1 MSGRSNSDTMA
12 RARWQKLQQPN
23 SASAGTLHAADYG
36 CRLVALSG
44 RTGLDG
50 LVHGAE
56 MLSPLL
62 SGLDSEE
69 WLAVEVAVNTENFR
83 DAVCIRGVAHGGDAD
98 WAQQRAAHLGGLLH
112 ALGKGQFPGFVLRDL
127 DARDAIGASLTHT
140 ATLRPSG
147 RVAHKQRAFGAA
159 EGPVAV
165 ENIAD
170 DIVLPAMRLSAEGL
184 TAGVSLLKAYDVPAV
199 LSLQMRLVRFD
210 AAALRRIR
218 LARDDIFDQNP
229 RSHFEALRYL
239 AEAVPSEAVLA
250 AFVND
255 RCGVELTMIIRSAKP
270 LDTAAHRMLC
280 HAVFRVEP
288 ETACTDGTFGC
299 IYPRSFALA
308 HAVGGLA
315 ATAALSLQRA
325 PDIYAPPR
333 DGGMQLGKTPD
344 GRPVVITDADRA
356 QHQFIIGATGTGKS
370 TLVLNQIASDM
381 RAGKGMLVLDPHGDL
396 WEAARRLVPLGRQRD
411 LILGHIGDPAFSFS
425 MNVLAGLGGDP
436 ATERSATIN
445 GLLRLM
451 KNTLWP
457 GVPEAF
463 GPMFEFYF
471 RNALLLLMEAHGE
484 AATVM
489 DCARVFQDSRYRRE
503 LVEKTGSQAAA
514 DFWSMADGVTS
525 SEINLESMG
534 PWIVSKLSPFTTNKL
549 LAPILA
555 SPTSTLDLQAAI
567 ADGKIVLI
575 NLAKGIV
582 GEGSARLIGGL
593 ITMRLV
599 AAAQTQMRLPH
610 VDRKEFIAYLDEFQT
625 YATEHLAEAI
635 EETRKYKLRLVL
647 ACQSLGQINGKGSR
661 ADVGGSVL
669 ANIANLVAF
678 RLGVEDTHTL
688 TRWFEPMFKAEDL
701 MYLPNHVAVGRMLI
715 NGQAIRPIEFRT
727 SPPPIP
733 WADDAM

>member
-1 MSGRSNSDTMA
+1 MSGRSNSESTA
-12 RARWQKLQQPN
+12 RARWQKPQSSN
-23 SASAGTLHAADYG
+23 IASDGALHAVDFG

-62 SGLDSEE
+62 SGLGSDE
-69 WLAVEVAVNTENFR
+69 WLAVEVAVNTESLR
-83 DAVCIRGVAHGGDAD
+83 DAVCIRGVAHGGDPE
-98 WAQQRAAHLGGLLH
+98 WAQQRASHLGTLLH

-127 DARDAIGASLTHT
+127 DSRDAISAALTHT

-147 RVAHKQRAFGAA
+147 RVAHKMRASGAA

-165 ENIAD
+165 ESNAD
-170 DIVLPAMRLSAEGL
+170 DLVLPAMRLSAEGL
-184 TAGVSLLKAYDVPAV
+184 TAGVSLLKAYGVPAV

-218 LARDDIFDQNP
+218 LARDEIFEQNP
-229 RSHFEALRYL
+229 RSQFEALRYL
-239 AEAVPSEAVLA
+239 AEAVPSDAVLA
-250 AFVND
+250 AFTND
-255 RCGVELTMIIRSAKP
+255 RCGVELTMVVHSAKP
-270 LDTAAHRMLC
+270 LDTSAHRMLC

-288 ETACTDGTFGC
+288 ETASTDGGFGC

-325 PDIYAPPR
+325 PDIYAPPLD
-333 DGGMQLGKTPD
+333 DGMLLGKTPD
-344 GRPVVITDADRA
+344 GRPVVITHADRA

-396 WEAARRLVPLGRQRD
+396 WEAARRLVPLGRQKD

-425 MNVLAGLGGDP
+425 MNVLSGLGGDP

-471 RNALLLLMEAHGE
+471 RNALLLLMEANGE
-484 AATVM
+484 EATVM
-489 DCARVFQDSRYRRE
+489 DCARVFQDSRYRRA
-503 LVEKTGSQAAA
+503 LVEKSGSQATAE
-514 DFWSMADGVTS
+514 FWNMADGVTS

-599 AAAQTQMRLPH
+599 AAAQTQMRLPQA
-610 VDRKEFIAYLDEFQT
+610 DRKEFIAYLDEFQT

-661 ADVGGSVL
+661 SDVGGSVL

-678 RLGVEDTHTL
+678 RLGVEDAHTL

-701 MYLPNHVAVGRMLI
+701 MYLPNHVAVGRLLI

-727 SPPPIP
+727 SPPPAP
-733 WADDAM
+733 SP